1 MFMNNILSNN
11 VYVHQS
17 REKLGTMGVSCRTGA
32 ISLIYKNGDE
42 GEDFANYRPVSLLNL
57 DYKAYTKILKNRM

>member
-17 REKLGTMGVSCRTGA
+17 REKLGTMGVNCRTGA